1 MKKYLLISALCLMA
15 ACAKEAPETTPLLV
29 VEGWIESDEAPV
41 VMVTTSVI
49 PTPEPQDI
57 SRLEDYVEK
66 WARVAVWDGDKEVIL
81 TGMISQR
88 YTPPFYFTTGRIIG
102 EVGKTYRL
110 TVDTDQFHAESTA
123 TIPEAVGLQSLEAIP
138 YGDDGSQF
146 LLKAAYSGAYHCKFF
161 TLIEGVDKTYVPAF
175 SSLATGS
182 ERTEVTI
189 RPGST
194 LYRSEKRPSFH
205 SGETVWVKCC
215 ALGEDMY
222 AMWKALDDLLYLDI
236 PAFFSLDS
244 NLPGN
249 VDGAIGYFAGY
260 GCTTYKVVIP

>member
-1 MKKYLLISALCLMA
+1 MKKYLLISAILLA
-15 ACAKEAPETTPLLV
+15 ACSPEAIDTSPRLV
-29 VEGWIESDEAPV
+29 VEGWIESDGTPV

-49 PTPEPQDI
+49 PTAEPQDLSI
-57 SRLEDYVEK
+57 LENHVEK
-66 WARVAVWDGDKEVIL
+66 WARVALWDGDKEVIL
-81 TGMISQR
+81 TGMFSGR
-88 YTPPFYFTTGRIIG
+88 FFPPFYFTTGRIIG
-102 EVGKTYRL
+102 EAGKTYRL
-110 TVDTDQFHAESTA
+110 TVDTDQHHAESSVS
-123 TIPEAVGLQSLEAIP
+123 IPEAVDLQSLEAIP
-138 YGDDGSQF
+138 YGDDGTQF
-146 LLKAAYSGAYHCKFF
+146 LLKAAYTGAFHCKFF
-161 TLIEGVDKTYVPAF
+161 TMIEGVDDTYVPAF
-175 SSLATGS
+175 SSLATGP

-215 ALGEDMY
+215 TLGEDMY
-222 AMWKALDDLLYLDI
+222 AMWTALDDLLYLDI

-260 GCTTYKVVIP
+260 GCTLYKVVIP